1 MISRIEAYKYRCF
14 NTLDLALDQQHV
26 FAGSNGSGKTTLLRI
41 MLGKETPDAGNIQL
55 DKSTTIGYLAQ
66 DIIVG
71 NDQSILEEVL
81 NAFPELKEIESKMHE
96 LTNAIAIDENNNH
109 LVNELG
115 EVQNHFEALGGWTMT
130 QTFSLSTTQAVIDDK
145 VSKLER
151 EVDKLREQV
160 TEMLNVDE
168 DIMEQHDRF
177 IRLLQDNN
185 NNSNSNSSYNY

>member
-1 MISRIEAYKYRCF
+1 M
-14 NTLDLALDQQHV
+14 
-26 FAGSNGSGKTTLLRI
+26 LL
-41 MLGKETPDAGNIQL
+41 LGLLI
-55 DKSTTIGYLAQ
+55 
-66 DIIVG
+66 
-71 NDQSILEEVL
+71 
-81 NAFPELKEIESKMHE
+81 
-96 LTNAIAIDENNNH
+96 
-109 LVNELG
+109 
-115 EVQNHFEALGGWTMT
+115 ALGGWTMT

-185 NNSNSNSSYNY
+185 NNSNNNCNINNN